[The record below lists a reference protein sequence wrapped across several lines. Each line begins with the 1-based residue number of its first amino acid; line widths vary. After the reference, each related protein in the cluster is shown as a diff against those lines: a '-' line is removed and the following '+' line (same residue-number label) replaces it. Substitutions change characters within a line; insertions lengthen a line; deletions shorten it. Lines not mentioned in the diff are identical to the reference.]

1 MSSDALRIE
10 SPGKRVPLLGNEA
23 IARGAIEAGVSVVS
37 CYPGTPSSEISDAL
51 ASLSKE
57 FDFYMEYSANEK
69 VALEVAA
76 GAAMAGGKGLAIM
89 KHVGLN
95 VASDAFFTLAYTGVS
110 GSLVIVVCDDPFMY
124 SSQTE
129 QDTRLIARAAHV
141 PLLDP
146 SDPNEARKMI
156 KEAFNISE
164 RFGTPVMLRP
174 TTRVCHTT
182 TLIEPGEL
190 PKGRKTKLHWD
201 SKRDWYQQYAS
212 VPAISRNNRLKL
224 IHRTAEI
231 AKLFEEIG
239 FNELRGQASETGILT
254 SGISYNYV
262 CEAIEIMGLRA
273 SILKIG
279 TSFPLPKRKMGKFL
293 ETIKRLIVVEE
304 GEPYLEEYV
313 KSIALDANPSVK
325 VYGKE
330 NGFLPEPYDYDVPTV
345 IKGISK
351 ACGVKPP
358 MDYEDLERRAAAA
371 KKLAPNRPPTFCAGC
386 PHTATFYALRR
397 ATKGKAALSGDIGC
411 YGLGFLPPFKGIDSI
426 ICMGAS
432 LGIASGLQ
440 YVIEEPVVAI
450 IGDSTFFHAGLSPLA
465 SAIYNRANFTL
476 LILDNSATAMTGFQ
490 PNPSTKKH
498 ESDDSVAPISI
509 EAVVKGM
516 GAEFVRIVNPFQLDA
531 TIETLKAA
539 ISFRGVSVVISRQ
552 LCVFIM
558 MRNLK
563 MAGKRPESYR
573 IDTELCDGCFLC
585 TKRLGCPAIIQQ
597 DKAAQIL
604 SETCVGCGVCSQ
616 ICPGHAI
623 VKAEDR

>member
-1 MSSDALRIE
+1 MPVDSLGID
-10 SPGKRVPLLGNEA
+10 SPGKRVLLLGNEA

-51 ASLSKE
+51 ASLSKD
-57 FDFYMEYSANEK
+57 FDFHMEYSANEK

-76 GAAMAGGKGLAIM
+76 GAAIAGGKGLAIM

-95 VASDAFFTLAYTGVS
+95 VASDAFFSLAYTGVS

-146 SDPNEARKMI
+146 SNPSEAREMI

-174 TTRVCHTT
+174 TTRICHTS
-182 TLIEPGEL
+182 TLIEPGKF
-190 PKGRKTKLHWD
+190 PKGLKTKLHWD
-201 SKRDWYQQYAS
+201 YKREWYQQYAS
-212 VPAISRNNRLKL
+212 VPAISRSNRLKL
-224 IHRTAEI
+224 INRTTEI
-231 AKLFEEIG
+231 AKLFEEMG
-239 FNELRGQASETGILT
+239 FNELQEQASEIGILT
-254 SGISYNYV
+254 SGISFNYV
-262 CEAIEIMGLRA
+262 CEAMDIMGLRL
-273 SILKIG
+273 SVLKIG

-293 ETIKRLIVVEE
+293 ETVKQLIVVEE
-304 GEPYLEEYV
+304 GEPYLEAYAR
-313 KSIALDANPSVK
+313 SLALDANPSLK

-330 NGFLPEPYDYDVPTV
+330 NGFLPVPYDYDVPTV

-358 MDYEDLERRAAAA
+358 MDYEDLERRTATA
-371 KKLAPNRPPTFCAGC
+371 KELAPSRPPTFCAGC
-386 PHTATFYALRR
+386 PHTATFYALKR
-397 ATKGKAALSGDIGC
+397 ATKGKAAFSGDIGC
-411 YGLGFLPPFKGIDSI
+411 YGLGFLPPFKGIDMLF
-426 ICMGAS
+426 CMGAS
-432 LGIASGLQ
+432 IGIASGLQ
-440 YVIEEPVVAI
+440 YMVKEPVVAI

-465 SAIYNRANFTL
+465 NAVYNRANFTL

-490 PNPSTKKH
+490 PNPGTKKH
-498 ESDDSVAPISI
+498 DNDDSVAPLSI

-516 GAEFVRIVNPFQLDA
+516 GVDYLKVVDPFQLDE
-531 TIETLKAA
+531 TIETLKSA
-539 ISFRGVSVVISRQ
+539 ISYEGVSVVICRQ
-552 LCVFIM
+552 PCVFIK

-563 MAGKRPESYR
+563 IAGKRHESYK
-573 IDTELCDGCFLC
+573 IKTDLCDGCFLC

-597 DKAAQIL
+597 DKAAHIL
-604 SETCVGCGVCSQ
+604 TETCMGCGVCSQ
-616 ICPGHAI
+616 ICPEHAI
-623 VKAEDR
+623 VRAEDR